1 MMSGRN
7 WSRVQT
13 TCHWTT
19 AKEVSN
25 TVCLILVIKSLWR
38 PWEDF
43 FQTKMQIKDFGTD
56 SFISSIWWGI
66 AIWVGPKRLSGFQQ
80 YDDLSDDDAG
90 SQGQPGCLLTVQ
102 RQKALPYLCVK
113 TIHLCLL
120 NSGKPGLIIISATS
134 MFYTLVTIHL
144 FHMSYLLQAQY
155 ERLCTLDFVDLSRLT
170 HCFLDNIS
178 IIVVI
183 LRRNRRNTV
192 N

>member
-1 MMSGRN
+1 MR
-7 WSRVQT
+7 
-13 TCHWTT
+13 
-19 AKEVSN
+19 
-25 TVCLILVIKSLWR
+25 R
-38 PWEDF
+38 PEK
-43 FQTKMQIKDFGTD
+43 T
-56 SFISSIWWGI
+56 
-66 AIWVGPKRLSGFQQ
+66 LSGFQQ

-178 IIVVI
+178 IIIVI

>member
-66 AIWVGPKRLSGFQQ
+66 AIWGGPKRLSGFQQ

-113 TIHLCLL
+113 TIHL
-120 NSGKPGLIIISATS
+120 SPEQRQTWS
-134 MFYTLVTIHL
+134 H
-144 FHMSYLLQAQY
+144 H
-155 ERLCTLDFVDLSRLT
+155 
-170 HCFLDNIS
+170 NIS
-178 IIVVI
+178 NKYVLHISDHPSVSHVI
-183 LRRNRRNTV
+183 PFAGSIWASLHTGFCRFV
-192 N
+192 SSYSLFPW